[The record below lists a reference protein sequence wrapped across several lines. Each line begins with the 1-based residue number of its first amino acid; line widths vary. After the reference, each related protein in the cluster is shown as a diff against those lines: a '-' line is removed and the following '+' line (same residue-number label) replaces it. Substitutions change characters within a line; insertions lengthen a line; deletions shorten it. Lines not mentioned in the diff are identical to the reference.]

1 MGNDAMSRDVGNGRW
16 SEGAAPR
23 FTLTVQVDGRPESE
37 RLAQVVRRAP
47 SGGSGPDLISLVP
60 HGAERRNE
68 NAAWGCR
75 GTLVALPGAVGCVIG
90 PTLVTLP
97 LRGELALLHG
107 QLAQAD
113 RSAHTSTVGNTPAAA
128 MAEIM
133 EYRVDSPQ
141 WLHPSAPTGGMT
153 DEDDPMHRAAVGDA
167 VGDVVMEAAL
177 LELRSRVARL
187 EGALVGQLTAR
198 LDSRLNQL
206 TTRREM
212 QDVAEDVTA
221 ALAAVSAVQASLEQR
236 QMHER
241 HQQEEQEAWREE
253 MLQEMRSYRRQVETL
268 AQDSEVLKAEL
279 GQRWWQVWQRWKM

>member
-1 MGNDAMSRDVGNGRW
+1 MSSDVGKGCW
-16 SEGAAPR
+16 SEGATPR

-37 RLAQVVRRAP
+37 RLAQVVRRAS

-113 RSAHTSTVGNTPAAA
+113 RSSQAPMVESASQAA
-128 MAEIM
+128 MAQTM
-133 EYRVDSPQ
+133 RYGDSPPQ
-141 WLHPSAPTGGMT
+141 WPQANG
-153 DEDDPMHRAAVGDA
+153 AAGESDQSRWAAAGDA
-167 VGDVVMEAAL
+167 VTEAAL

-187 EGALVGQLTAR
+187 EGALVGQVTAR
-198 LDSRLNQL
+198 LDSRLSQL
-206 TTRREM
+206 TTRQEM
-212 QDVAEDVTA
+212 QEVAEDVTA
-221 ALAAVSAVQASLEQR
+221 ALAAVTAMQASMEQ
-236 QMHER
+236 
-241 HQQEEQEAWREE
+241 HQLHKQQQQDEQGAWREE
-253 MLQEMRSYRRQVETL
+253 MLQEMRLYRQQVEAL
-268 AQDSEVLKAEL
+268 SQDNEVLKAEL

>member
-1 MGNDAMSRDVGNGRW
+1 MGNDAISRDAGNGCR

-90 PTLVTLP
+90 STLVTLP

-113 RSAHTSTVGNTPAAA
+113 RSSHTSIVGNAPAPAMAETMEYRANPHPWPHDNGAAGETDLSRPAAA
-128 MAEIM
+128 
-133 EYRVDSPQ
+133 R
-141 WLHPSAPTGGMT
+141 
-153 DEDDPMHRAAVGDA
+153 DA
-167 VGDVVMEAAL
+167 VTEAAL

-198 LDSRLNQL
+198 LDSRLSQL
-206 TTRREM
+206 ATRQEM

-221 ALAAVSAVQASLEQR
+221 ALAAVTAMQAALEQR
-236 QMHER
+236 QLHE
-241 HQQEEQEAWREE
+241 QQPQEEQGTWREE
-253 MLQEMRSYRRQVETL
+253 MIQEMRLYRQQVEAL
-268 AQDSEVLKAEL
+268 SRDNEVLKAEL

>member
-1 MGNDAMSRDVGNGRW
+1 MGNDATSGGAGNGRW

-37 RLAQVVRRAP
+37 RLAQVVRRAA

-60 HGAERRNE
+60 HGTERRNE

-107 QLAQAD
+107 KLAQAD
-113 RSAHTSTVGNTPAAA
+113 RSSLTSIAGDAPPALMAETMEYGDSPPGWTQASRAAGESELLRREAAA
-128 MAEIM
+128 DA
-133 EYRVDSPQ
+133 
-141 WLHPSAPTGGMT
+141 AT
-153 DEDDPMHRAAVGDA
+153 ED
-167 VGDVVMEAAL
+167 AL

-198 LDSRLNQL
+198 LDSRLSQL
-206 TTRREM
+206 ATHQEM
-212 QDVAEDVTA
+212 QEVAEDVAA
-221 ALAAVSAVQASLEQR
+221 ALAAVTAMQESLQQR
-236 QMHER
+236 QLNEQQ
-241 HQQEEQEAWREE
+241 QQEEQAAWREE
-253 MLQEMRSYRRQVETL
+253 MIQEMRSYRQQAEAL
-268 AQDSEVLKAEL
+268 SHDNEALKAEL